1 MLPDATITVNDNTPL
16 QFRADIYR
24 VDIDGDTT
32 YRIIPRDDIDEYS
45 ADWNPT
51 THVFRIWD
59 DGSVHH
65 VSEHSAG
72 DLSDAVEL
80 LRRYINS

>member
-1 MLPDATITVNDNTPL
+1 MLPDTTITVHDNTPL

-24 VDIDGDTT
+24 VDIDGDAT
-32 YRIIPRDDIDEYS
+32 YRIIPRDDADGYS

-51 THVFRIWD
+51 THVFSIWD

-65 VSEHSAG
+65 VSDKKPASIEEATEQLRLY
-72 DLSDAVEL
+72 LSD
-80 LRRYINS
+80 